1 MKLDMMK
8 YLKKLRI
15 LFLIFFISK
24 TVFAN
29 EINNIYFINS
39 SANTLTEIN
48 QYSFKNF
55 LDNKNLNL
63 INYSNNINSI
73 FDQADIYEEIAQLHT
88 NKIIIF
94 VDKYYLES
102 ILFES
107 DYFLLSCSRDEI
119 MCKENKRIS
128 YNEMFHPLINI
139 LHERL
144 LNLYFNHYDQNLLL
158 IFNNISNDTLLRK
171 YFTNNSF
178 LFKDNNY
185 CIGESLNQ
193 IESCINEFVRK

>member
-8 YLKKLRI
+8 YLKNFRI

-39 SANTLTEIN
+39 STNNLTEIN

-63 INYSNNINSI
+63 INYSKNSNSI

-139 LHERL
+139 LHKRL
-144 LNLYFNHYDQNLLL
+144 LNLYFNHDNEHLLL
-158 IFNNISNDTLLRK
+158 IFNNFSKDTSLSN
-171 YFTNNSF
+171 YFANHFFVSTKNTN
-178 LFKDNNY
+178 
-185 CIGESLNQ
+185 CVVESLTQ
-193 IESCINEFVRK
+193 LESCINKFINN

>member
-1 MKLDMMK
+1 MMK
-8 YLKKLRI
+8 YLKNFRI

-39 SANTLTEIN
+39 STNNLTEIN

-185 CIGESLNQ
+185 CIVESLIK

>member
-8 YLKKLRI
+8 YLKNFKI

-29 EINNIYFINS
+29 QNDVYFINS
-39 SANTLTEIN
+39 MANSVIEID
-48 QYSFKNF
+48 QSSLKNY
-55 LDNKNLNL
+55 LDKKNLNL
-63 INYSNNINSI
+63 ISYADNINSI
-73 FDQADIYEEIAQLHT
+73 FDQADIYEEITQQNT
-88 NKIIIF
+88 NKKIIF

-102 ILFES
+102 ILFEA
-107 DYFLLSCSRDEI
+107 DYFLLSCSRDQLICNE
-119 MCKENKRIS
+119 KQRIT
-128 YNEMFHPLINI
+128 YNQMFHPLINI

-158 IFNNISNDTLLRK
+158 IFNNISNDTSLRK

-185 CIGESLNQ
+185 CIVESLIK

>member
-8 YLKKLRI
+8 YLKNFRI

-39 SANTLTEIN
+39 SANNLTEIN

-63 INYSNNINSI
+63 INYSKNSNSI

-139 LHERL
+139 LHKRL
-144 LNLYFNHYDQNLLL
+144 LNLYFNQNNRNLLL
-158 IFNNISNDTLLRK
+158 IFNNFSKDTSLSN
-171 YFTNNSF
+171 YFANQFFLSTKNTN
-178 LFKDNNY
+178 
-185 CIGESLNQ
+185 CVVESLNQ
-193 IESCINEFVRK
+193 LESCINKFINN

>member
-1 MKLDMMK
+1 MMK
-8 YLKKLRI
+8 YLKNFRL
-15 LFLIFFISK
+15 LFLIFFVSK

-29 EINNIYFINS
+29 QNDVYFINS
-39 SANTLTEIN
+39 MANSVIEID
-48 QYSFKNF
+48 QSSLKNY
-55 LDNKNLNL
+55 LDKKNLNL
-63 INYSNNINSI
+63 ISYSDNINSI
-73 FDQADIYEEIAQLHT
+73 FDQADIYEEITQQNT
-88 NKIIIF
+88 NKKIIF

-102 ILFES
+102 ILFEA
-107 DYFLLSCSRDEI
+107 DYFLLSCDRDQIICNE
-119 MCKENKRIS
+119 KKRIT
-128 YNEMFHPLINI
+128 YNQMFHPLLNI

-158 IFNNISNDTLLRK
+158 IFNNISNNTLLRK

>member
-1 MKLDMMK
+1 MMK
-8 YLKKLRI
+8 YLKNFKI
-15 LFLIFFISK
+15 LLLIFFIAK

-39 SANTLTEIN
+39 SANNLNEIN

-55 LDNKNLNL
+55 LDNKNFNL

-73 FDQADIYEEIAQLHT
+73 FDQADIYEEIAQLDT

-107 DYFLLSCSRDEI
+107 DYFLLSCSRDELV
-119 MCKENKRIS
+119 CKENKRIS
-128 YNEMFHPLINI
+128 YNEMFHPLIKI

-144 LNLYFNHYDQNLLL
+144 LNLYFNQDNENLLL
-158 IFNNISNDTLLRK
+158 IFNNFSKDTSLSN
-171 YFTNNSF
+171 YFANHFLVSTKITN
-178 LFKDNNY
+178 
-185 CIGESLNQ
+185 CVVESLSQ
-193 IESCINEFVRK
+193 LESCINTFINN

>member
-8 YLKKLRI
+8 YLKNFRI

-24 TVFAN
+24 TVIAN

-39 SANTLTEIN
+39 NANTLTEIN
-48 QYSFKNF
+48 QDSFKKF

-73 FDQADIYEEIAQLHT
+73 FEQADIYEEIAQLHT
-88 NKIIIF
+88 KKIIIF

-178 LFKDNNY
+178 LFKDNSY
-185 CIGESLNQ
+185 CIVESFNQ
-193 IESCINEFVRK
+193 IESCINEFISK

>member
-1 MKLDMMK
+1 MMK
-8 YLKKLRI
+8 YLKNFRI

-39 SANTLTEIN
+39 STNNLTEIN

-63 INYSNNINSI
+63 INYSKNSNSI

-94 VDKYYLES
+94 IDKYYLES

-178 LFKDNNY
+178 LFKDSFY
-185 CIGESLNQ
+185 CIVESLNQ
-193 IESCINEFVRK
+193 IESCINEFVSK